1 MADIRAGA
9 ANLANRAY
17 NSVSEMIRRRQL
29 RGGEIITEARLA
41 EQLKISRTPLRE
53 ALQRLEG
60 EGLVLK
66 RTGRSFVVRHV
77 DLREYL
83 QSLKVR
89 EILEAEA
96 AGLAV
101 GHIPADRIMA
111 VRQEIEVLK
120 AAVTFHTD
128 AHWRSDDNLHG
139 VYVDHC
145 GNEVLGQLIRSLRVT
160 TRLFEIAR
168 LSDRIELDETEH
180 LAILAALEKNDVQA
194 ARSAVHSHIQSL
206 SRSALETV
214 L

>member
-1 MADIRAGA
+1 MDDFRAGA
-9 ANLANRAY
+9 AKLANRAY
-17 NSVSEMIRRRQL
+17 DAVSEMIRKRQL

-101 GHIPADRIMA
+101 GHIPSDQIAA
-111 VRQEIEVLK
+111 VRHEIHALK
-120 AAVTFHTD
+120 AALTFHTD

-139 VYVDHC
+139 LYIDHC
-145 GNEVLGQLIRSLRVT
+145 GNEVLGQIIRNLRVT

-168 LSDRIELDETEH
+168 LSDRIELDESEH
-180 LAILAALEKNDVQA
+180 LAILAALDKNDANA
-194 ARSAVHSHIQSL
+194 ARKAVQSHIHSL